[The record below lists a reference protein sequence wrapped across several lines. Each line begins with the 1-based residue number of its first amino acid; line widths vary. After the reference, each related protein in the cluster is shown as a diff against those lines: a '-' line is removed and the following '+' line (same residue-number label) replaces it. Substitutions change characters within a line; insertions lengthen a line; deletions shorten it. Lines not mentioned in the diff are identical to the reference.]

1 MTKDWKITY
10 FKPDRPGVFYKEDEI
25 AFAAIFEE
33 DHDCGILFYDEN
45 GKTFSVPFCEE
56 SFNGT
61 LAGIRI
67 TLPDQAKVSAIRY
80 NYYSK
85 KEVFTDPYA
94 PLINGLEIWG
104 DDSHGPRKT
113 TGVLPLSES
122 YRWEEDQNP
131 RIPYEDSII
140 YGLNVRSFTM
150 HKSAGIRHRGTFE
163 GITEK
168 LPHLK
173 ELGITAVELMPCYE
187 YEECMFRA
195 EKLPAFAEK
204 APLLETKASM
214 EGFEKV
220 RLNCW
225 GFQNGYYFAPKSSY
239 SALKDPIT
247 SFKDLVK
254 KLHQN
259 NIEVLM
265 HFYFPPQIR
274 ALQILDVLKFWV
286 NEYHVD
292 GFRLSGCKLP
302 YRIITEEPVL
312 KHTKLRFSY
321 LPEEVSGVDTA
332 YPFRNLSV
340 DHPGFLTD
348 MRRYL
353 KGDEGLIT
361 QMLEHQRNNPSQC
374 GMINYFTDY
383 NTFSLY
389 DMVSYDRK
397 HNEENGEENRDGS
410 DVNDSWNCGTE
421 GDSRKK
427 SIQSLRLKQM
437 KNALTL
443 LFVSQGTPYL
453 FAGDE
458 LANTRFGN
466 NNPYCQDNE
475 IGFVK
480 WKETKLSK
488 EIFSYLR
495 QLILL
500 RKSHR
505 ILHMP
510 EAFKLMDAKG
520 CGVPDI
526 SYHGVEAWRPDL
538 GHMSRMIGIMLCG
551 IYADEKESIYIGCN
565 MHWEDHEM
573 ALPKLPRDMLWTKI
587 SDTSWQEDH
596 LPDALSDRNPMI
608 TVGARSIVI
617 YRTKEIKADQSL
629 KKRV

>member
-10 FKPDRPGVFYKEDEI
+10 FRPDRPGVFYKEDGIE
-25 AFAAIFEE
+25 FAVIF
-33 DHDCGILFYDEN
+33 DKRNDCGILFYDED
-45 GKTFSVPFCEE
+45 GKTFSFPFGEE
-56 SFNGT
+56 CFNGT

-67 TLPDQAKVSAIRY
+67 SFSDPANRSAIRY
-80 NYYSK
+80 NYYSGK
-85 KEVFTDPYA
+85 TIFTDPYA
-94 PLINGLEIWG
+94 PMISGLEIWG
-104 DDSHGPRKT
+104 DVRNGPRKT
-113 TGVLPLSES
+113 IGVIPVLKKDSPEA
-122 YRWEEDQNP
+122 EPNP
-131 RIPYEDSII
+131 MIPYEDSII

-150 HKSAGIRHRGTFE
+150 HKSAGVKHRGTFE
-163 GITEK
+163 GVAEK
-168 LPHLK
+168 IPHFK

-187 YEECMFRA
+187 YEECMFPT
-195 EKLPAFAEK
+195 EKFSSFTENGQP
-204 APLLETKASM
+204 
-214 EGFEKV
+214 FEKKIPKDESV

-225 GFQNGYYFAPKSSY
+225 GFQQGYYFAPKASY
-239 SALKDPIT
+239 SASKDPIA
-247 SFKDLVK
+247 SFKNMVT
-254 KLHQN
+254 KLHKN

-292 GFRLSGCKLP
+292 GFRISGCTIP
-302 YRIITEEPVL
+302 YRIITEEPIL
-312 KHTKLRFSY
+312 KYTKIRFSY
-321 LPEEVSGVDTA
+321 LPEEVCSIEDACPV
-332 YPFRNLSV
+332 RNLSI

-361 QMLEHQRNNPSQC
+361 QMLEHHRNNKTQY
-374 GMINYFTDY
+374 GMINYLTDY

-397 HNEENGEENRDGS
+397 HNEANGEENRDGS
-410 DVNDSWNCGTE
+410 EVNDSWNCGIE

-427 SIQSLRLKQM
+427 SVQTLRLRQM
-437 KNALTL
+437 KNALAL
-443 LFVSQGTPYL
+443 LFLSQGTPYL

-480 WKETKLSK
+480 WKENKFSK
-488 EIFSYLR
+488 EIFSYTKY
-495 QLILL
+495 LILL
-500 RKSHR
+500 RKSYR

-510 EAFKLMDAKG
+510 DAFKLMDARG

-573 ALPKLPRDMLWTKI
+573 ALPKLPRDMIWTKI
-587 SDTSWQEDH
+587 SDTAWQEND
-596 LPDALSDRNPMI
+596 LPEAVADRNSMI
-608 TVGARSIVI
+608 TVKARSIVI
-617 YRTKEIKADQSL
+617 YRTEKIQTDQIL
-629 KKRV
+629 KKRI